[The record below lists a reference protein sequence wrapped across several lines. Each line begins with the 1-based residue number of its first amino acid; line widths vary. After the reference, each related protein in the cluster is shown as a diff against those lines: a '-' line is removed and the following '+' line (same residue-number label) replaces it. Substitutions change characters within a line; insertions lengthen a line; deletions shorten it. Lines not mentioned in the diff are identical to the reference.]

1 MAGLLKQPRVM
12 PPSPPAGQMQAGQP
26 DMMPP
31 DQSPPAPQADPMQS
45 GQQAPQQEQETP
57 NATEDDPA
65 FQAAMKFA
73 MQALYQQGAA
83 DNVSAIMKKAPDMV
97 EALSNT
103 AYEMTSVVDEKTQ
116 GAVPDELLV
125 LLASRILEEVA
136 DIAVAS
142 GAEVTPKIVA
152 EAFKVMILRY
162 VGDQGYDTRN
172 LKASMD
178 AVPDNDFEKLLNSD
192 VGGKS
197 AAPQQAEQPMAQQQP
212 TSAPMAQPMGGA

>member
-1 MAGLLKQPRVM
+1 MAGLLKQPRVI
-12 PPSPPAGQMQAGQP
+12 PPAQ
-26 DMMPP
+26 PP
-31 DQSPPAPQADPMQS
+31 DQPPPQMPGQMPPQMPGQPADMAQS
-45 GQQAPQQEQETP
+45 DPSQQQPP
-57 NATEDDPA
+57 DATDADPA

-73 MQALYQQGAA
+73 MQALYQNGAA
-83 DNVSAIMKKAPDMV
+83 DNVSSIMKKAPDMV

-142 GAEVTPKIVA
+142 GAEITPKIVA

-162 VGDQGYDTRN
+162 VGDQGYDTRE
-172 LKASMD
+172 LKSSMD
-178 AVPDNDFEKLLNSD
+178 AVPDEDFEKLLNSD
-192 VGGKS
+192 VGGQS
-197 AAPQQAEQPMAQQQP
+197 QNPQNPPEQPAAQPNVQPAAPEGM
-212 TSAPMAQPMGGA
+212 